1 MKYPALSEKSNRTKK
16 AYQMLISI
24 WVYTQIVINLSLK
37 ALHLT
42 PVKWSEVKVLKES
55 VETNSKTVR
64 KNGTMKSDLQ
74 TLRKVHKFLIE
85 FANPKVVKALNTALL
100 GQELLISKSHS
111 YVTAVRLKEDFLI
124 IKSFFLIGKIVPVD
138 QRGT

>member
-1 MKYPALSEKSNRTKK
+1 
-16 AYQMLISI
+16 MLISI